1 LSVIALKRV
10 ERQPGESDAELV
22 VRVVAA
28 FAAGSK
34 SNADTA
40 AKNQEGIALEAY
52 KRGKA
57 DGMREVALL
66 CHAIAV
72 EISTQR
78 MEHHTSES
86 SKGNALN

>member
-1 LSVIALKRV
+1 MSVIALKRV
-10 ERQPGESDAELV
+10 QRVEGESDAELV

-34 SNADTA
+34 SNADISVKGA
-40 AKNQEGIALEAY
+40 EGPVIEAY

-57 DGMREVALL
+57 DGMKEVALL

-78 MEHHTSES
+78 MERVTSDS
-86 SKGNALN
+86 VKGTELN